1 VRTSEIRYARI
12 GDDSIAYRV
21 IDGSRG
27 GDRDVVLV
35 GSGTMSMEAFFEDT
49 VCVRVLEGLS
59 DLGRLIVFDRRGI
72 GLSDAPAS
80 SEGPGSGRWCD
91 DVEAVV
97 QAAEVHQP
105 VLVGSL
111 GSLAPLVVFCNR
123 HPADVAAAVVVE
135 PTLWRYGREFI
146 DQQISGAIDSLS
158 WIAPS
163 RADEPG
169 FREWFVRAGQT
180 GASPSAAARSYL
192 VPDADEIRALE
203 DAAARMAVPFLVL
216 RRPAH
221 PFSPPADQDAVAALV
236 RGAERIEI
244 PGRDLA
250 MYGNEA
256 GAMLAEISRFITG
269 EHLLPEAERVLAA
282 VLFSDV
288 VGSTEQASAMGDTRW
303 ARLLDR
309 HDALARSCVGRRGG
323 RVVKFEG
330 DAVMAV
336 FPSAGEAVRC
346 GLDLIAAVA
355 DVGLQ
360 IRVGIHAGD
369 VDRRGDDLS
378 GMAVNIAARISAAA
392 VTGEVLVSETVP
404 RLVTGASLTFV
415 DRGEH
420 TLKGVPEP
428 WRLFA
433 AVP

>member
-1 VRTSEIRYARI
+1 MRASEIRYARL
-12 GDDSIAYRV
+12 GDDSVAYRV
-21 IDGSRG
+21 LEGARG
-27 GDRDVVLV
+27 GEHDVILV
-35 GSGTMSMEAFFEDT
+35 GGGTMSMEAFFDDT
-49 VCVRVLEGLS
+49 VFVRVLEGLS
-59 DLGRLIVFDRRGI
+59 DLGRLILFDRRGI

-80 SEGPGSGRWCD
+80 WDGPGSGRWCD
-91 DVEAVV
+91 DMEAVV
-97 QAAEVHQP
+97 RAAEVRQP
-105 VLVGSL
+105 VLVGNL
-111 GSLAPLVVFCNR
+111 GSLPPIVVYCDR
-123 HPADVAAAVVVE
+123 HPADVAAAALVE
-135 PTLWRYGREFI
+135 PTPWKYDRAFI
-146 DQQISGAIDSLS
+146 DEQISGAVDSVT
-158 WIAPS
+158 WIAAS

-169 FREWFVRAGQT
+169 FREWFVRAGQI

-192 VPDADEIRALE
+192 VPDADEIRSLE

-221 PFSPPADQDAVAALV
+221 PFSPPRDQDAVAAVV
-236 RGAERIEI
+236 RGTERIEI

-250 MYGNEA
+250 IYGNEVD
-256 GAMLAEISRFITG
+256 AMLAEISRFVTG
-269 EHLLPEAERVLAA
+269 EHRLPEAERILAA

-346 GLDLIAAVA
+346 GVDLIAAVA

-378 GMAVNIAARISAAA
+378 GMAVNIAARVSAVAGA
-392 VTGEVLVSETVP
+392 GDVLVSETVP
-404 RLVTGASLTFV
+404 RLVTGASFAFV

-420 TLKGVPEP
+420 TLKGVPGT

-433 AVP
+433 VAP

>member
-1 VRTSEIRYARI
+1 
-12 GDDSIAYRV
+12 
-21 IDGSRG
+21 
-27 GDRDVVLV
+27 
-35 GSGTMSMEAFFEDT
+35 MSMEAFFEDT
-49 VCVRVLEGLS
+49 VCLRVLEGLA
-59 DLGRLIVFDRRGI
+59 DLGRLIMFDRRGI

-80 SEGPGSGRWCD
+80 WDGPGSARWSD

-97 QAAEVHQP
+97 RAAEGHRP
-105 VLVGSL
+105 VLVGAL
-111 GSLAPLVVFCNR
+111 GSLAPIVVFCDR
-123 HPADVAAAVVVE
+123 HPADVAAAAVLE
-135 PTLWRYGREFI
+135 PTLWRYSRAFI
-146 DQQISGAIDSLS
+146 DEQISGAVDSLT
-158 WIAPS
+158 WLTPS

-192 VPDADEIRALE
+192 VSDDDENRALE
-203 DAAARMAVPFLVL
+203 EAAARMSVPFLVL

-221 PFSPPADQDAVAALV
+221 PFSPRPDQDAAAALV
-236 RGAERIEI
+236 RGAERVEI

-250 MYGNEA
+250 MFGNEA
-256 GAMLAEISRFITG
+256 DAMLAEISRFVTG
-269 EHLLPEAERVLAA
+269 EHRIPEADRVLAA

-346 GLDLIAAVA
+346 GLDLVAAVA
-355 DVGLQ
+355 AVGLQ

-378 GMAVNIAARISAAA
+378 GMAVNIAARVSATAAA
-392 VTGEVLVSETVP
+392 GEVLVSETVP
-404 RLVTGASLTFV
+404 RLVTGASLAFV

-420 TLKGVPEP
+420 TLKGVPDR
-428 WRLFA
+428 WRLY
-433 AVP
+433 AVAP

>member
-1 VRTSEIRYARI
+1 MRTSELRYARV
-12 GDDSIAYRV
+12 GDDHVAYRI
-21 IDGSRG
+21 IDGPRDR
-27 GDRDVVLV
+27 DRDVVLI
-35 GSGTMSMEAFFEDT
+35 GSGTMSMESFFDD
-49 VCVRVLEGLS
+49 VVAVRVLEGLS

-80 SEGPGSGRWCD
+80 WEGSGSDRWCD

-97 QAAEVHQP
+97 RGADVQHP

-111 GSLAPLVVFCNR
+111 GSLAPIVVFCDR
-123 HPADVAAAVVVE
+123 HPTDVAAAVMVE
-135 PTLWRYGREFI
+135 PTLWRYDRAFI
-146 DQQISGAIDSLS
+146 DEQISGAVDSLA

-169 FREWFVRAGQT
+169 FREWFVRSGQI

-192 VPDADEIRALE
+192 VPDEEEVRALE

-221 PFSPPADQDAVAALV
+221 PFSPPSDQDAVAAAV
-236 RGAERIEI
+236 RGAARIEI

-256 GAMLAEISRFITG
+256 GAMLAEISQFVTG

-346 GLDLIAAVA
+346 ALDLIAAVA
-355 DVGLQ
+355 DVGLE

-378 GMAVNIAARISAAA
+378 GMAVNIAARVSAAA
-392 VTGEVLVSETVP
+392 GTGEVLVSETVP
-404 RLVTGASLTFV
+404 RLVTGASLAFA
-415 DRGEH
+415 DRGVH

-433 AVP
+433 VVP

>member
-1 VRTSEIRYARI
+1 MRTSEIRYARI
-12 GDDSIAYRV
+12 GDDYVAYRV
-21 IDGSRG
+21 IEASRG
-27 GDRDVVLV
+27 GERDIVLV
-35 GSGTMSMEAFFEDT
+35 GSGTMSMEAFFEDP

-59 DLGRLIVFDRRGI
+59 ELGRLIVFDRRGI
-72 GLSDAPAS
+72 GLSDAPATWDGS
-80 SEGPGSGRWCD
+80 GSGRWCD
-91 DVEAVV
+91 DVEAVAV
-97 QAAEVHQP
+97 AADVARP

-111 GSLAPLVVFCNR
+111 GSLPAIVVYCDR
-123 HPADVAAAVVVE
+123 HPDDVTAAALVE
-135 PTLWRYGREFI
+135 PTLWRYDRSFI
-146 DQQISGAIDSLS
+146 DEQISGAVDSVS
-158 WIAPS
+158 WVAPS

-192 VPDADEIRALE
+192 VPGDDEVRSLE
-203 DAAARMAVPFLVL
+203 AAATRMAVPFLVL

-221 PFSPPADQDAVAALV
+221 PFSPPPDQDAVMAIV
-236 RGAERIEI
+236 RGAERVEI

-256 GAMLAEISRFITG
+256 DAMLAEISRFVTG
-269 EHLLPEAERVLAA
+269 EHRLPEAERVLAA

-346 GLDLIAAVA
+346 GVDLIAAVA

-378 GMAVNIAARISAAA
+378 GMAVNIAARVSAAA
-392 VTGEVLVSETVP
+392 GAGEVLVSETVP
-404 RLVTGASLTFV
+404 RLVTGAGFAFD

-428 WRLFA
+428 WRLY
-433 AVP
+433 AVAS